1 MSTLGERL
9 KKARERKGLSQVE
22 VYRRTNINNKT
33 LSRYE
38 KDGSE
43 PDTETLK
50 LLSDLYEVSAD
61 FLLGKTDDSLV
72 REIDTKG
79 TSFAIPNSV
88 KTWLRADTTGL
99 TDEEQEMLQEDLS
112 EYFEMRKNRILKS
125 KNRKN

>member
-72 REIDTKG
+72 KEIANEG